1 MPDAA
6 QELATATADI
16 QLTRSAREV
25 LDRAVAIAT
34 ARGAS
39 QADPVDVLRALLESR
54 GTLAA
59 QSIRELGGDPAS
71 MSAQL
76 APPDGSPSLPI
87 RQLLV
92 NANREAGVLGHYH
105 VDAIHLLLA
114 MLYSDSPVT
123 SAVLQK
129 GGLTMYDLRSHL
141 QSAAKPAFAG
151 DPRSAPRP
159 DTRPASRPDAA
170 PRPDTRPSS
179 RPDAALRRKPLP
191 PVRGVVTASPVFLA
205 LIALTAGAGVL
216 LWLDVLPGAIPVIT
230 VVFVTA
236 GWITSVCV
244 HEFGHALVA
253 YLGGDRSVV
262 AHGYLSLNPL
272 LYTNIV
278 LSIVM
283 PVAFLLLGGIGLP
296 GAAVYIDHSAI
307 RSKSWD
313 SAVSLAG
320 PVGTMLCGLLI
331 AIPFFVPNHI
341 QFTVDHIPFFG
352 ALAFLG
358 FIEVFAVV
366 LNLLPIPG
374 LDGFGII
381 RPWLPYAAQDFAVK
395 FGQGAIIAVF
405 IVLFFVPPVSS
416 AFFGVVIQITTAVG
430 IDPGLI
436 GIGLAHMPRLL

>member
-6 QELATATADI
+6 QELATATSDI
-16 QLTRSAREV
+16 QLTRSARDV

-34 ARGAS
+34 ARGAL
-39 QADPVDVLRALLESR
+39 QADPVDVLRAMLESR

-59 QSIRELGGDPAS
+59 QSIRELGGDPAG
-71 MSAQL
+71 MVAQL
-76 APPDGSPSLPI
+76 VPPEGSPSLPI

-92 NANREAGVLGHYH
+92 NANREAGVLGHYQ

-114 MLYSDSPVT
+114 MLYGDSPVT
-123 SAVLQK
+123 SAVLQRA
-129 GGLTMYDLRSHL
+129 GLTMYDLRSHI

-159 DTRPASRPDAA
+159 DTRS
-170 PRPDTRPSS
+170 SS
-179 RPDAALRRKPLP
+179 RPDAALRRKPMP
-191 PVRGVVTASPVFLA
+191 PVRGVVTVSPVFLG
-205 LIALTAGAGVL
+205 LVALTAGAGAL
-216 LWLDVLPGAIPVIT
+216 LWFDVLPAAIPIVT

-236 GWITSVCV
+236 GWITSVCI

-253 YLGGDRSVV
+253 YFGGDRAVV

-307 RSKSWD
+307 RTKLWD
-313 SAVSLAG
+313 SAVSVAG
-320 PVGTMLCGLLI
+320 PIGTMLCGLLI
-331 AIPFFVPNHI
+331 AIPFLIPNHI
-341 QFTVDHIPFFG
+341 EWMVGHIAFFG

-358 FIEVFAVV
+358 FIEAFALL

-381 RPWLPYAAQDFAVK
+381 RPWLPYSAQDFAVR

-405 IVLFFVPPVSS
+405 IVLFFVPVVAN
-416 AFFGVVIQITTAVG
+416 AFFGAVLQVTNVVG

-436 GIGLAHMPRLL
+436 GIGQAHMPSLR

>member
-6 QELATATADI
+6 QELATATSDI
-16 QLTRSAREV
+16 QLTRSARDV

-34 ARGAS
+34 ARGAL
-39 QADPVDVLRALLESR
+39 QADPVDVLRAMLESR

-71 MSAQL
+71 MVAQL
-76 APPDGSPSLPI
+76 VPPEGSPSLPI

-92 NANREAGVLGHYH
+92 NANREAGVLGHYQ

-114 MLYSDSPVT
+114 MLYGDSPVT
-123 SAVLQK
+123 SAVLQRA
-129 GGLTMYDLRSHL
+129 GLTMYDLRSHI

-159 DTRPASRPDAA
+159 DTRS
-170 PRPDTRPSS
+170 SS
-179 RPDAALRRKPLP
+179 RPDAALRRKPMP
-191 PVRGVVTASPVFLA
+191 PVRGVVTVSPVFLG
-205 LIALTAGAGVL
+205 LVALTAGAGAL
-216 LWLDVLPGAIPVIT
+216 LWFDVLPAAIPVVT

-236 GWITSVCV
+236 GWITSVCI

-253 YLGGDRSVV
+253 YFGGDRAVV

-307 RSKSWD
+307 RTKLWD
-313 SAVSLAG
+313 SAVSVAG
-320 PVGTMLCGLLI
+320 PIGTMLCGLLI
-331 AIPFFVPNHI
+331 AIPFLIPNHI
-341 QFTVDHIPFFG
+341 EWMVGHIAFFG

-358 FIEVFAVV
+358 FIEAFALL

-381 RPWLPYAAQDFAVK
+381 RPWLPYSAQDFAIR

-405 IVLFFVPPVSS
+405 IVLFFVPVVAN
-416 AFFGVVIQITTAVG
+416 AFFGAVLQVTNVVG

-436 GIGLAHMPRLL
+436 GLGQAHMPSLR

>member
-25 LDRAVAIAT
+25 LDRAVAIAM

-39 QADPVDVLRALLESR
+39 QADPVDVLRAVLESR

-71 MSAQL
+71 MTAQL
-76 APPDGSPSLPI
+76 APPDGPPRLPI

-92 NANREAGVLGHYH
+92 NANREAGVLGHYQ
-105 VDAIHLLLA
+105 VDAIHLLLV

-129 GGLTMYDLRSHL
+129 AGLTMYDLRSHL

-159 DTRPASRPDAA
+159 DARQA
-170 PRPDTRPSS
+170 S

-205 LIALTAGAGVL
+205 LIALTTGTGAL

-236 GWITSVCV
+236 GWITSVCI

-253 YLGGDRSVV
+253 YLGGDRTVV

-307 RSKSWD
+307 RTKLWD

-331 AIPFFVPNHI
+331 AIPFLLPNHI
-341 QFTVDHIPFFG
+341 QFTADHSAFFG

-381 RPWLPYAAQDFAVK
+381 RPWLPYAAQDLAVR
-395 FGQGAIIAVF
+395 FGQGAIIAIF

-416 AFFGVVIQITTAVG
+416 AFFGVVIQITTAIG
-430 IDPGLI
+430 IDPELI
-436 GIGLAHMPRLL
+436 GKGLAHMPRLL

>member
-39 QADPVDVLRALLESR
+39 QADPVDVLKAMLESR

-59 QSIRELGGDPAS
+59 QSIRELGGDPVTMA
-71 MSAQL
+71 AL
-76 APPDGSPSLPI
+76 LVPPDGSPALPI

-92 NANREAGVLGHYH
+92 NANREAGVLGHYQ

-123 SAVLQK
+123 SAALQK
-129 GGLTMYDLRSHL
+129 AGLTMYDLRSHL
-141 QSAAKPAFAG
+141 QTAAKPAFAG

-159 DTRPASRPDAA
+159 D
-170 PRPDTRPSS
+170 
-179 RPDAALRRKPLP
+179 AALRRKPLP
-191 PVRGVVTASPVFLA
+191 PLLGVVTISPVFLA
-205 LIALTAGAGVL
+205 LLAITASAGAL
-216 LWLDVLPGAIPVIT
+216 LWLDVLPGAGPIVT

-253 YLGGDRSVV
+253 YLGGDRTVV

-296 GAAVYIDHSAI
+296 GAAVYINHSAI
-307 RSKSWD
+307 RSRLWD

-320 PVGTMLCGLLI
+320 PVGTLVCGLLI
-331 AIPFFVPNHI
+331 AIPFLVPNHLEWM
-341 QFTVDHIPFFG
+341 VAHVAFFG

-358 FIEVFAVV
+358 FIEVFALV

-374 LDGFGII
+374 LDGFGVI
-381 RPWLPYAAQDFAVK
+381 RPWLPYPAQDLANR
-395 FGQGAIIAVF
+395 FGQVAIIAVF
-405 IVLFFVPPVSS
+405 ILLFFVPPVSS
-416 AFFGVVIQITTAVG
+416 AFFGTVFQVTNVVG

-436 GIGLAHMPRLL
+436 GFGQAQMPRLR

>member
-39 QADPVDVLRALLESR
+39 QADPVDVLRAMLESR

-71 MSAQL
+71 MAAQL
-76 APPDGSPSLPI
+76 VPPDGSPSLPI

-92 NANREAGVLGHYH
+92 NANREAGVLGHYQ

-129 GGLTMYDLRSHL
+129 AGLTMYDLRSHL
-141 QSAAKPAFAG
+141 QTAAKPAFAG
-151 DPRSAPRP
+151 DPRSAPR
-159 DTRPASRPDAA
+159 DTRS
-170 PRPDTRPSS
+170 SS

-191 PVRGVVTASPVFLA
+191 PVRGVVTVSPVFLA
-205 LIALTAGAGVL
+205 LVALTAGAGAL
-216 LWLDVLPGAIPVIT
+216 LWFDVLPGALPIVT

-253 YLGGDRSVV
+253 YLGGDRAVV

-307 RSKSWD
+307 RNKLWD
-313 SAVSLAG
+313 SAVSVAG
-320 PVGTMLCGLLI
+320 PIGTMLCGLLI
-331 AIPFFVPNHI
+331 AIPFLVPNHLEWMI
-341 QFTVDHIPFFG
+341 GHVAFFG

-358 FIEVFAVV
+358 FIEAFALL

-381 RPWLPYAAQDFAVK
+381 RPWLPYSAQDFAVR
-395 FGQGAIIAVF
+395 FGQGAIILVF
-405 IVLFFVPPVSS
+405 IVLFFVPVVSG
-416 AFFGVVIQITTAVG
+416 AFFGAVLQITNVVG

-436 GIGLAHMPRLL
+436 GFGQAQMPRLR

>member
-6 QELATATADI
+6 QELATATSDI
-16 QLTRSAREV
+16 QLTRSARDV

-34 ARGAS
+34 ARGAL
-39 QADPVDVLRALLESR
+39 QADPVDVLRAMLESR

-59 QSIRELGGDPAS
+59 QSIRELGGDPAG
-71 MSAQL
+71 MVAQL
-76 APPDGSPSLPI
+76 VPPEGSPSLPI

-92 NANREAGVLGHYH
+92 NANREAGVLGHYQ

-114 MLYSDSPVT
+114 MLYGDSPVT
-123 SAVLQK
+123 SAVLK
-129 GGLTMYDLRSHL
+129 RAGLTMYDLRSHI

-159 DTRPASRPDAA
+159 DTRS
-170 PRPDTRPSS
+170 SS
-179 RPDAALRRKPLP
+179 RPDAALRRKPMP
-191 PVRGVVTASPVFLA
+191 PVRGVVTVSPVFLG
-205 LIALTAGAGVL
+205 LVALTAGAGAL
-216 LWLDVLPGAIPVIT
+216 LWFDVLPAAIPIVT

-236 GWITSVCV
+236 GWITSVCI

-253 YLGGDRSVV
+253 YFGGDRAVV

-307 RSKSWD
+307 RTKLWD
-313 SAVSLAG
+313 SAVSVAG
-320 PVGTMLCGLLI
+320 PIGTMLCGLLI
-331 AIPFFVPNHI
+331 AIPFLIPNHI
-341 QFTVDHIPFFG
+341 EWMVGHIAFFG

-358 FIEVFAVV
+358 FIEAFALL

-381 RPWLPYAAQDFAVK
+381 RPWLPYSAQDFAIR

-405 IVLFFVPPVSS
+405 IVLFFVPVVAN
-416 AFFGVVIQITTAVG
+416 AFFGAVLQVTNVVG

-436 GIGLAHMPRLL
+436 GIGQAHMPSLR